1 MSYMPHINRNI
12 SPIEDIARSDIFKK
26 YGSMSNDLDKLFKK
40 ESSKFVH
47 SEYQFGQLSEK
58 KAE

>member
-1 MSYMPHINRNI
+1 MPHINRNI